1 MITSIDA
8 EEGTWKNLIS
18 LYDNNSMK
26 RVKKKCNNVIKAIY
40 NKLIANNILSGEKLK
55 TFPLRS
61 YNHVSTWPMKKM
73 RNVEFFVIV
82 TELINDTI
90 GTWIQFLILYAILF
104 APPFT
109 TTIFSVTHIYINHK
123 I

>member
-8 EEGTWKNLIS
+8 EKGTWKNLIS

-73 RNVEFFVIV
+73 RNVEFFCNSHRANKWYNW
-82 TELINDTI
+82 EKKKEFRASLLLRLANN
-90 GTWIQFLILYAILF
+90 YILF
-104 APPFT
+104 S
-109 TTIFSVTHIYINHK
+109 ISKLI
-123 I
+123 